1 MFVQNELNLN
11 ENNEGL
17 TFINTQWSGE
27 DILEIMSM
35 HF

>member
-1 MFVQNELNLN
+1 MFIQNELNLK
-11 ENNEGL
+11 ENDEGL
-17 TFINTQWSGE
+17 TFISTQWSGE